1 MLLSLNWLKEYV
13 DIAVDVPT
21 LADRLTLAGNEVER
35 ISQQE
40 VDFDGVVVAE
50 VKSLRPLPGSTKN
63 QIAGVTT
70 GGAKVVEVVTGAWN
84 LAVGDRVPYATPG
97 SRLGD
102 RRIEAKTFLGFP
114 SVGMLCSAIELGLG
128 EDAAGILIL
137 GPGATPGQDLHK
149 LYPRDTILELEIK
162 SNRPDLLCHLGIARE
177 VGAIFNLPVREPKIP
192 KGRTGDAPDLVRIDD
207 DDGCRRFVGRVITGI
222 RVAPSPPWMQARLRA
237 AGVRPISNIVDITN
251 YVMLETGQPMHAFDY
266 QHLKDG
272 RIAARRARD
281 GEELACLDGK
291 TRRLSARDMVVAD
304 AQRAQGLAGIIGGA
318 ESAVEPGTTEI
329 FLEAATWEPRSIR
342 RTARMH
348 GLRTEAS
355 SRFEKGLSP
364 ALSLPAVERAAALV
378 AELAGGAA
386 RKSADVYPVPLAPAV
401 IEVNADRIERVLG
414 VRVELPE
421 ASNILERL
429 RFKVE
434 KTRDGLRAQPPEFRL
449 DSAIPEDVIEEIGR
463 IYGYDRVPS
472 TLPGAR
478 TPVRDLY
485 ERRDAD
491 ESAREVLAGRELDEA
506 VTSSLVSADST
517 LEIAMPIAA
526 PSLVKVKNPMAENRD
541 ALRRSLLPGLLEA
554 LALNARQDQGGARL
568 FELGS
573 VFWKTS
579 SNAVDEPQV
588 LALAAHVPAG
598 GADAAVAELR
608 ALQATLA
615 TMRDRFAM
623 PSTDSKQAE
632 FDGQHPRPGFAGFH
646 PGRTVEILEGSEPIG
661 IVGEVH
667 PQLLAQLGLP
677 GRAVVAEVLFERF
690 SGGGRRTPQAR
701 PLPRFPGVR
710 RDLTVVIRGRIAA
723 ADVLQVIRQQGGYT
737 LRDISM
743 VSEYQG
749 PQLGAGSR
757 SLSFR
762 LHYQADDRTL
772 TNEEVAAVQQRI
784 IDDLRKQFEAE
795 VRS

>member
-1 MLLSLNWLKEYV
+1 MLISLNWLKEYV
-13 DIAVDVPT
+13 DIRVDVPT

-35 ISQQE
+35 IAQQE

-50 VKSLRPLPGSTKN
+50 VESLRSLPGSVRN
-63 QIAGVTT
+63 QVAGVTT
-70 GGAKVVEVVTGAWN
+70 GGGKVVEVVTGAWN

-102 RRIEAKTFLGFP
+102 RRIETKTFLGFP
-114 SVGMLCSAIELGLG
+114 SAGMLCSAVELGLG

-137 GPGATPGQDLHK
+137 DPGATPGQDLHE

-177 VGAIFNLPVREPKIP
+177 VGAICNLPVREPKIP
-192 KGRTGDAPDLVRIDD
+192 KGRTSDAPDLVRIDAP
-207 DDGCRRFVGRVITGI
+207 DGCRRFVGRLITGVT
-222 RVAPSPPWMQARLRA
+222 VAPSPPWMQARLRA

-266 QHLKDG
+266 QRLKDG
-272 RIAARRARD
+272 RIVVRRARD

-291 TRRLSARDMVVAD
+291 TRRLTSRDIVVAD
-304 AQRAQGLAGIIGGA
+304 TERAQGVAGIIGGA
-318 ESAVEPGTTEI
+318 DSAVQEGTTDV

-342 RTARMH
+342 RSARLL

-355 SRFEKGLSP
+355 LRFEKGLSP

-386 RKSADVYPVPLAPAV
+386 RKSADVYPVPLVPAV

-429 RFKVE
+429 RFKAE
-434 KTRDGLRAQPPEFRL
+434 KTRGGLRTQPPEFRL
-449 DSAIPEDVIEEIGR
+449 DCAIPEDVIEEVGR

-491 ESAREVLAGRELDEA
+491 ETAREVLAGRELDEA
-506 VTSSLVSADST
+506 VTSSLVSADGT
-517 LEIAMPIAA
+517 LEIAMPMAA
-526 PSLVKVKNPMAENRD
+526 PSLVKIKNPMAENRD

-573 VFWKTS
+573 VFWQRNA
-579 SNAVDEPQV
+579 NAVEEPQL
-588 LALAAHVPAG
+588 LAIAAHVPAG

-608 ALQATLA
+608 SLQATLA
-615 TMRDRFAM
+615 TVRDRFVL
-623 PSTDSKQAE
+623 PSTDFKQAE
-632 FDGQHPRPGFAGFH
+632 FSSDDPGRFAGFH
-646 PGRTVEILEGSEPIG
+646 PGRSGEILDGGEPIG

-667 PQLLAQLGLP
+667 PEVATLLGLP
-677 GRAVVAEVLFERF
+677 GRAVVAE
-690 SGGGRRTPQAR
+690 
-701 PLPRFPGVR
+701 
-710 RDLTVVIRGRIAA
+710 
-723 ADVLQVIRQQGGYT
+723 
-737 LRDISM
+737 
-743 VSEYQG
+743 
-749 PQLGAGSR
+749 
-757 SLSFR
+757 
-762 LHYQADDRTL
+762 
-772 TNEEVAAVQQRI
+772 
-784 IDDLRKQFEAE
+784 
-795 VRS
+795 

>member
-1 MLLSLNWLKEYV
+1 MLISLNWLKDYV
-13 DIAVDVPT
+13 DIPVDVST
-21 LADRLTLAGNEVER
+21 LAERLTLAGNEVDG
-35 ISQQE
+35 IHDKD
-40 VDFDGVVVAE
+40 VDFEGVVVAE
-50 VKSLRPLPGSTKN
+50 VKSLQSLPGSTKN
-63 QIAGVTT
+63 QIAPVRT
-70 GGAKVVEVVTGAWN
+70 GRAVAEVVTGAWN
-84 LAVGDRVPYATPG
+84 LAVGDRVPYAQPG
-97 SRLGD
+97 SRLND
-102 RRIEAKTFLGFP
+102 RQIETKAFLGVQ
-114 SVGMLCSAIELGLG
+114 SAGMLCSAIELGLG

-137 GPGATPGQDLHK
+137 DQGATPGEDLHE
-149 LYPRDTILELEIK
+149 LYPRDTILEFEIK

-177 VGAIFNLPVREPKIP
+177 ICAIFNLPLKEPKIP
-192 KGRTGDAPDLVRIDD
+192 QVQSADAPDLVRIEAP
-207 DDGCRRFVGRVITGI
+207 DGCRRFVGRLVTGVT
-222 RVAPSPPWMQARLRA
+222 VAPSPPWMQARLRA
-237 AGVRPISNIVDITN
+237 AGARPISNIVDITN
-251 YVMLETGQPMHAFDY
+251 YVMLESGQPMHAFDY
-266 QHLKDG
+266 RRLTG
-272 RIAARRARD
+272 RRIVVRRARD

-291 TRRLSARDMVVAD
+291 TRRLTAHDMVVAD
-304 AQRAQGLAGIIGGA
+304 TERAQGLAGIIGGA
-318 ESAVEPGTTEI
+318 ESAVQATTTDI

-378 AELAGGAA
+378 AELSGGTATRA
-386 RKSADVYPVPLAPAV
+386 SDVYPVPLTPV
-401 IEVNADRIERVLG
+401 TIELDADRIERVLG
-414 VRVELPE
+414 VRVEIADA
-421 ASNILERL
+421 ASILERL
-429 RFKVE
+429 RFIVK
-434 KTRDGLRAQPPEFRL
+434 RAGARLQVQPPAFRL
-449 DSAIPEDVIEEIGR
+449 DCSIPEDLVEEIGR
-463 IYGYDRVPS
+463 VHGYDRVPS

-478 TPVRDLY
+478 TPVRDLF

-491 ESAREVLAGRELDEA
+491 ETAREVLAGRELDEA
-506 VTSSLVSADST
+506 VTSSLVSADGT
-517 LEIAMPIAA
+517 PPIAMPSAA
-526 PSLVKVKNPMAENRD
+526 QAVVQVKHPMAEHRD

-573 VFWKTS
+573 VFWKS
-579 SNAVDEPQV
+579 AVNAVDEPQA

-608 ALQATLA
+608 SLQATLA
-615 TMRDRFAM
+615 TMRDRFAI
-623 PSTDSKQAE
+623 PATVFKQADFPSE
-632 FDGQHPRPGFAGFH
+632 NPGVFAGFH
-646 PGRTVEILEGSEPIG
+646 PGRTGEVLDDGEPIG

-677 GRAVVAEVLFERF
+677 GRAVVAEVLFDRF
-690 SGGGRRTPQAR
+690 SAGGGRTPQAR
-701 PLPRFPGVR
+701 PLARFPGVR
-710 RDLTVVIRGRIAA
+710 RDLTVLIRGKIAA
-723 ADVLQVIRQQGGYT
+723 SEVLQVIRQQGGYT

-749 PQLGAGSR
+749 PQLEAGAR

-784 IDDLRKQFEAE
+784 IDGLNARFGAE

>member
-1 MLLSLNWLKEYV
+1 MLISLNWLKEYV
-13 DIAVDVPT
+13 DITVDVPT
-21 LADRLTLAGNEVER
+21 LAERLTLAGNEVER
-35 ISQQE
+35 IVEQE
-40 VDFDGVVVAE
+40 VDFDGIMVAE
-50 VKSLRPLPGSTKN
+50 VKSLRPLPGSVKN

-70 GGAKVVEVVTGAWN
+70 GGGKVVEVVTGAWN
-84 LAVGDRVPYATPG
+84 IAVGDRVPYATPG

-102 RRIEAKTFLGFP
+102 RRIETKTFLGFP
-114 SVGMLCSAIELGLG
+114 SAGMLCSAIELGLG

-137 GPGATPGQDLHK
+137 DPGAVPGQDLHE
-149 LYPRDTILELEIK
+149 LFPRDTILEVEIK

-177 VGAIFNLPVREPKIP
+177 VGAIFNLPLREPKIP
-192 KGRTGDAPDLVRIDD
+192 KGRTGDAPDLVRIDAP
-207 DDGCRRFVGRVITGI
+207 DGCRRFVGRLITGVT
-222 RVAPSPPWMQARLRA
+222 VAPSPAWMQARLRT
-237 AGVRPISNIVDITN
+237 AGVRPISNVVDITN

-266 QHLKDG
+266 QRLTGG
-272 RIAARRARD
+272 RIVVRRARD

-291 TRRLSARDMVVAD
+291 TRRLTSRDMVVAD
-304 AQRAQGLAGIIGGA
+304 TERAQGLAGVIGGA
-318 ESAVEPGTTEI
+318 ASAVEQATTEI

-378 AELAGGAA
+378 AEVAGGRAT
-386 RKSADVYPVPLAPAV
+386 KSADVYPVPLVPPV
-401 IEVNADRIERVLG
+401 IDINADRIERVLG

-421 ASNILERL
+421 ASNILQRL
-429 RFKVE
+429 AFKVE
-434 KTRDGLRAQPPEFRL
+434 TTREGLRAQPPEFRL
-449 DSAIPEDVIEEIGR
+449 DCAIPEDVVEEIAR

-491 ESAREVLAGRELDEA
+491 ETAREVLAGRELDEA
-506 VTSSLVSADST
+506 VTSSLVSADGT
-517 LEIAMPIAA
+517 LEIAMPMAA
-526 PSLVKVKNPMAENRD
+526 PSLVKIKNPMAENRD

-554 LALNARQDQGGARL
+554 LALNARQDQGGSRL

-573 VFWKTS
+573 VFWKTT

-588 LALAAHVPAG
+588 LALAVHIPAG
-598 GADAAVAELR
+598 GADAAIAELR
-608 ALQATLA
+608 SMQATLA
-615 TMRDRFAM
+615 TMRDRFAI
-623 PSTDSKQAE
+623 PSTDFKQAE
-632 FDGQHPRPGFAGFH
+632 FASPDPGSFAGFH
-646 PGRTVEILEGSEPIG
+646 PGRTGEVLEGGEPIG
-661 IVGEVH
+661 ILGEVH
-667 PQLLAQLGLP
+667 PLVLGRLGLP
-677 GRAVVAEVLFERF
+677 GRAVVAEVLFDRF
-690 SGGGRRTPQAR
+690 SDGGRRTPQAR
-701 PLPRFPGVR
+701 PLPRFPGVL
-710 RDLTVVIRGRIAA
+710 RDLTVVIRGKIAA
-723 ADVLQVIRQQGGYT
+723 GDVLQVIRREGGYT

-749 PQLGAGSR
+749 PQLDAGAR

-762 LHYQADDRTL
+762 LQYQADDRTL

-784 IDDLRKQFEAE
+784 IEGLKQQFGAE

>member
-1 MLLSLNWLKEYV
+1 MLISLNWLKEYV
-13 DIAVDVPT
+13 DISVDVET
-21 LADRLTLAGNEVER
+21 LAERLTLAGNEVNR
-35 ISQQE
+35 IAHQD

-50 VKSLRPLPGSTKN
+50 VKSLRPLPGSLKN
-63 QIAGVTT
+63 QIASITT
-70 GGAKVVEVVTGAWN
+70 GSATVEVVTGAWN
-84 LAVGDRVPYATPG
+84 LAVGDRVPYALPG

-102 RRIEAKTFLGFP
+102 RRIETKTFLGVP
-114 SVGMLCSAIELGLG
+114 SAGMLCSAIELGLG

-137 GPGATPGQDLHK
+137 DPGAVPGQDLHE

-177 VGAIFNLPVREPKIP
+177 VGAIFNLSLREPKIP
-192 KGRTGDAPDLVRIDD
+192 RARVSEAPDLVRIDAP
-207 DDGCRRFVGRVITGI
+207 DGCRRFVGRLITGVT
-222 RVAPSPPWMQARLRA
+222 VAPSPTWMQARLRA

-266 QHLKDG
+266 RRLKDG
-272 RIAARRARD
+272 RIVVRRARD

-291 TRRLSARDMVVAD
+291 TRRLTSRDMVVAD
-304 AQRAQGLAGIIGGA
+304 TERAQGLAGIIGGA
-318 ESAVEPGTTEI
+318 ESAVQPGTTEV

-342 RTARMH
+342 RTARML

-364 ALSLPAVERAAALV
+364 ALSLPSVERAAALV
-378 AELAGGAA
+378 AELAGGTAT
-386 RKSADVYPVPLAPAV
+386 RSSDVYPAPLKPV
-401 IEVNADRIERVLG
+401 TIEVDADQIEHVLG
-414 VRVELPE
+414 VRVELADA
-421 ASNILERL
+421 ASILERL

-434 KTRDGLRAQPPEFRL
+434 KTRDGLRAQPPDFRL
-449 DSAIPEDVIEEIGR
+449 DCAIPEDVVEEIGR

-478 TPVRDLY
+478 TPVRDLF

-491 ESAREVLAGRELDEA
+491 EAAREVLAGRELDEA
-506 VTSSLVSADST
+506 VTSSMVSAESA
-517 LEIAMPIAA
+517 LGIAMPMAA
-526 PSLVKVKNPMAENRD
+526 PSLVKVKNPMAESRD

-554 LALNARQDQGGARL
+554 LAFNARQDQGGARL

-573 VFWKTS
+573 VFWKST
-579 SNAVDEPQV
+579 SNAVEEPQV
-588 LALAAHVPAG
+588 LGLAAHVPAG

-615 TMRDRFAM
+615 TIRDRFAI
-623 PSTDSKQAE
+623 PSTDFKQAE
-632 FDGQHPRPGFAGFH
+632 FTSTDPGRFAGFH
-646 PGRTVEILEGSEPIG
+646 PGRTGEVLETGEPIG

-667 PQLLAQLGLP
+667 PQVLAQLGLS
-677 GRAVVAEVLFERF
+677 GRAVVAEVLFDRF
-690 SGGGRRTPQAR
+690 SAAGQRTPQAQ

-710 RDLTVVIRGRIAA
+710 RDLTVVIRGKIAGG
-723 ADVLQVIRQQGGYT
+723 DVLQVIRQQGGYT

-749 PQLGAGSR
+749 PQLEAGAR

-772 TNEEVAAVQQRI
+772 TNDEVAAVQQRI
-784 IDDLRKQFEAE
+784 IEGLRERFGAE